1 MNTHDLPP
9 AAKLAAL
16 IEAGRAANPDLKH
29 GRGFAYS
36 VRDKEACAL
45 GFAAFG
51 AGVSREGVAWISL
64 DRIMPGL
71 TVALARKVIAA
82 NDGGMTLDEVIHSL
96 REGELAK
103 VSA

>member
-16 IEAGRAANPDLKH
+16 IEAGRAANPDMKQRF
-29 GRGFAYS
+29 GGMTIYGNTT
-36 VRDKEACAL
+36 CAL
-45 GFAAFG
+45 GFAALG
-51 AGVSREGVAWISL
+51 AGIPR
-64 DRIMPGL
+64 DRIAPTNEFFSVFAFADNL
-71 TVALARKVIAA
+71 WSPVARM
-82 NDGGMTLDEVIHSL
+82 NDAGSTLDEIIHSL